1 MATTWRPSLW
11 NTTTTT
17 FDLWTSTSTNQIDAN
32 DGYYFGGLPPGWTWE
47 GILYVVA
54 LLRMRI
60 GLCYIALFCNIV
72 VLLLQIKL
80 QSFRKTQFMF
90 GFVLTISDG
99 IYSVAVLIE
108 THLYYRDV
116 DSISNVY
123 GAVVLASNL
132 LSFFAIIGVGF
143 DRYLALCGIPLKYK
157 LVITTR
163 RYGMIIL
170 AMVISSSLYSF
181 VFTRFGTQ
189 TGPEVPIRMFIVL
202 TICIATSSLTYV
214 AIGASLL
221 RTFNKTTLGA
231 SVKKARI
238 QQTKR
243 LMLAFSL
250 ILTTNIICYMP
261 HSLFGLWLS
270 FKPFDQRYGLLENII
285 IANWLYNIRHLNSS
299 FNPLIYW
306 KQVLTREVSR
316 PSCCKR
322 KSKGPGRGGSSTA
335 DRSRDSK
342 STSLSESVA
351 KKGTTNP
358 SFRGV

>member
-1 MATTWRPSLW
+1 MGGYPVRRRVTAHAYRSLLHRSILQYCRSAV
-11 NTTTTT
+11 T
-17 FDLWTSTSTNQIDAN
+17 DQITK
-32 DGYYFGGLPPGWTWE
+32 FFVKLS
-47 GILYVVA
+47 
-54 LLRMRI
+54 
-60 GLCYIALFCNIV
+60 LCSA
-72 VLLLQIKL
+72 
-80 QSFRKTQFMF
+80 SS
-90 GFVLTISDG
+90 LTISDG

-231 SVKKARI
+231 R
-238 QQTKR
+238 
-243 LMLAFSL
+243 
-250 ILTTNIICYMP
+250 
-261 HSLFGLWLS
+261 
-270 FKPFDQRYGLLENII
+270 
-285 IANWLYNIRHLNSS
+285 
-299 FNPLIYW
+299 
-306 KQVLTREVSR
+306 
-316 PSCCKR
+316 
-322 KSKGPGRGGSSTA
+322 
-335 DRSRDSK
+335 
-342 STSLSESVA
+342 
-351 KKGTTNP
+351 
-358 SFRGV
+358 